1 MTIILNLADV
11 PRVDAA
17 ELDMPMRLLVG
28 KGQGL
33 ALLKGLTEREI
44 RELENEIWSGFEG
57 SDEAR
62 LAVALRFRALLDVF
76 ASRRLKGLLIERGF
90 RLIAAAIQEAS
101 RLPLNTRFGFNAHK
115 LFDGPRCRHRSAG
128 RACRAASP
136 QDGCLVRSSYQLRQ
150 HAALSL

>member
-17 ELDMPMRLLVG
+17 ELDIPMRLLIG

-44 RELENEIWSGFEG
+44 RDLENEIWTGFEG

-76 ASRRLKGLLIERGF
+76 ASRRLKGLLLERGF
-90 RLIAAAIQEAS
+90 RLIAAAIREAS
-101 RLPLNTRFGFNAHK
+101 RQPLNTRFGFNAQR
-115 LFDGPRCRHRSAG
+115 LLTALDA
-128 RACRAASP
+128 ATASP
-136 QDGCLVRSSYQLRQ
+136 
-150 HAALSL
+150 AAEPLPLKIAA

>member
-1 MTIILNLADV
+1 MTVILNLADV

-17 ELDMPMRLLVG
+17 ELDIPMRLLIG

-44 RELENEIWSGFEG
+44 RDLENEIWTGFEG

-76 ASRRLKGLLIERGF
+76 ASRRLKGLLLERGF
-90 RLIAAAIQEAS
+90 RLIAAAIREAS
-101 RLPLNTRFGFNAHK
+101 RQPLNTRFGFNAQR
-115 LFDGPRCRHRSAG
+115 LLTALDA
-128 RACRAASP
+128 ATASP
-136 QDGCLVRSSYQLRQ
+136 VAEPLPLKI
-150 HAALSL
+150 AA

>member
-33 ALLKGLTEREI
+33 ALLKGLTDREI

-115 LFDGPRCRHRSAG
+115 LF
-128 RACRAASP
+128 
-136 QDGCLVRSSYQLRQ
+136 
-150 HAALSL
+150 AALDAATAPPVAVVAEPLPLKMAA

>member
-1 MTIILNLADV
+1 MTVILNLADV

-17 ELDMPMRLLVG
+17 ELDIPMRLLIG

-44 RELENEIWSGFEG
+44 RDLENEIWTGFEG

-76 ASRRLKGLLIERGF
+76 ASRRLKGLLLERGF
-90 RLIAAAIQEAS
+90 RLIAAAIREAS
-101 RLPLNTRFGFNAHK
+101 RQPLNTRFGFNAQR
-115 LFDGPRCRHRSAG
+115 LLTALD
-128 RACRAASP
+128 AATAWP
-136 QDGCLVRSSYQLRQ
+136 
-150 HAALSL
+150 AAEPLPLKIAA

>member
-1 MTIILNLADV
+1 MTVILNLADV

-17 ELDMPMRLLVG
+17 ELDIPMRLLIG

-44 RELENEIWSGFEG
+44 RDLENEIWTGFEG

-76 ASRRLKGLLIERGF
+76 ASRRLKGLLLERGF
-90 RLIAAAIQEAS
+90 RLIAAAIREAS
-101 RLPLNTRFGFNAHK
+101 RQPLNTRFGFNAQR
-115 LFDGPRCRHRSAG
+115 LLTVLDA
-128 RACRAASP
+128 ATASP
-136 QDGCLVRSSYQLRQ
+136 
-150 HAALSL
+150 AAEPLPLKIAA

>member
-28 KGQGL
+28 KGRGL
-33 ALLKGLTEREI
+33 ALLKGLTDREI
-44 RELENEIWSGFEG
+44 RKLENEIWSGFEG

-76 ASRRLKGLLIERGF
+76 TSRPLKGLRIDRGV
-90 RLIAAAIQEAS
+90 RLKPAAVQEA
-101 RLPLNTRFGFNAHK
+101 
-115 LFDGPRCRHRSAG
+115 
-128 RACRAASP
+128 
-136 QDGCLVRSSYQLRQ
+136 
-150 HAALSL
+150 

>member
-1 MTIILNLADV
+1 MTVILNLADV

-17 ELDMPMRLLVG
+17 ELDMPMRLLIG

-44 RELENEIWSGFEG
+44 RDLENEIWSGFEG

-76 ASRRLKGLLIERGF
+76 ASRRLKGLLLERGF
-90 RLIAAAIQEAS
+90 RLIAAAIREAS
-101 RLPLNTRFGFNAHK
+101 RQPLNTRFGFNAQK
-115 LFDGPRCRHRSAG
+115 LLTALDA
-128 RACRAASP
+128 ATASP
-136 QDGCLVRSSYQLRQ
+136 VRAEPLPLKI
-150 HAALSL
+150 AA

>member
-33 ALLKGLTEREI
+33 ALLKGLTDHEI

-101 RLPLNTRFGFNAHK
+101 RLPLNA
-115 LFDGPRCRHRSAG
+115 RSAG
-128 RACRAASP
+128 CSRCRAASP
-136 QDGCLVRSSYQLRQ
+136 QDGCLVRNSYQPNAP
-150 HAALSL
+150 AALSL

>member
-1 MTIILNLADV
+1 MTVILNLADV

-17 ELDMPMRLLVG
+17 ELDIPMRLLIG

-44 RELENEIWSGFEG
+44 RDLENEIWTGFEG

-76 ASRRLKGLLIERGF
+76 ASRRLKGLLLERGF
-90 RLIAAAIQEAS
+90 RLIAAAIREAS
-101 RLPLNTRFGFNAHK
+101 RQPLNTRFGFNAQR
-115 LFDGPRCRHRSAG
+115 LLTALDA
-128 RACRAASP
+128 ATASP
-136 QDGCLVRSSYQLRQ
+136 
-150 HAALSL
+150 AAEPLPLKIAA

>member
-1 MTIILNLADV
+1 MTVILNLADV

-17 ELDMPMRLLVG
+17 ELDIPMRLLIG

-44 RELENEIWSGFEG
+44 RDLENEIWTGFEG

-76 ASRRLKGLLIERGF
+76 ASRRLKGLLLERGF
-90 RLIAAAIQEAS
+90 RLIAAAISEAS
-101 RLPLNTRFGFNAHK
+101 RQPLNTRFGFNAQR
-115 LFDGPRCRHRSAG
+115 LLTALDA
-128 RACRAASP
+128 ATASP
-136 QDGCLVRSSYQLRQ
+136 
-150 HAALSL
+150 AAEPLPLKIAA